1 VPCVA
6 PAAREYCL
14 HDISGSALKFHGV
27 DFPVINLESEN
38 PFIQSPENRIN
49 IDIKPKVFYPL
60 EQPDYFKIIQEV
72 TLSSSNFFD
81 LFIISVGTF
90 ELKTDVD
97 KNLKKVFVNINAPA
111 IMFPYVR
118 AFITTLT
125 TNLGNVTSPL
135 IIPTQFFKGEL
146 EEVQHLIEK

>member
-1 VPCVA
+1 VEVA
-6 PAAREYCL
+6 
-14 HDISGSALKFHGV
+14 DQIQLKFHGV
-27 DFPVINLESEN
+27 DFPVINLKSEN
-38 PFIQSPENRIN
+38 PFVQSPGNIIN
-49 IDIKPKVFYPL
+49 IDIKPKVFYPT

-72 TLSSSNFFD
+72 TLSSSNFFE

-90 ELKTDVD
+90 ELKANVDV
-97 KNLKKVFVNINAPA
+97 NLKKVFVNINAPA

-146 EEVQHLIEK
+146 EEVQHLMEK

>member
-1 VPCVA
+1 MEVA
-6 PAAREYCL
+6 
-14 HDISGSALKFHGV
+14 DQIQLKFHGV
-27 DFPVINLESEN
+27 DFPVINLKSEN
-38 PFIQSPENRIN
+38 PFVQSPGNIIN
-49 IDIKPKVFYPL
+49 IDIKPKVFYPT

-72 TLSSSNFFD
+72 TLSSSNFFE

-90 ELKTDVD
+90 ELKANVD
-97 KNLKKVFVNINAPA
+97 ENLKKVFVNINAPA

-146 EEVQHLIEK
+146 EEVQHLFEK

>member
-1 VPCVA
+1 VEVT
-6 PAAREYCL
+6 
-14 HDISGSALKFHGV
+14 DQIQLKFHGV
-27 DFPVINLESEN
+27 DFPVINLKSEN
-38 PFIQSPENRIN
+38 PFVQSPGNIIN
-49 IDIKPKVFYPL
+49 IDIEPKVFYPT

-72 TLSSSNFFD
+72 TLSSSNFFE

-90 ELKTDVD
+90 ELKANVDV
-97 KNLKKVFVNINAPA
+97 NLKKVFVDINAPA

-135 IIPTQFFKGEL
+135 IIPTQFFRGEL
-146 EEVQHLIEK
+146 EEVQHLMEK

>member
-1 VPCVA
+1 MEVA
-6 PAAREYCL
+6 
-14 HDISGSALKFHGV
+14 DQIQLKFHGV
-27 DFPVINLESEN
+27 DFPVINLKSEN
-38 PFIQSPENRIN
+38 PFVQSPGNIIN
-49 IDIKPKVFYPL
+49 IDIKPEVFYPT

-72 TLSSSNFFD
+72 TLSSSNFFE

-90 ELKTDVD
+90 ELKANLDE
-97 KNLKKVFVNINAPA
+97 NLKKVFVYINAPA

-146 EEVQHLIEK
+146 EEVQHLLEK

>member
-1 VPCVA
+1 VEVA
-6 PAAREYCL
+6 
-14 HDISGSALKFHGV
+14 DQIQLKFHGV
-27 DFPVINLESEN
+27 DFPVINLKSEN
-38 PFIQSPENRIN
+38 PFVQSPGNIIN
-49 IDIKPKVFYPL
+49 IDIKPKVFYPT

-72 TLSSSNFFD
+72 TLSSSNFFE

-90 ELKTDVD
+90 ELKANVD
-97 KNLKKVFVNINAPA
+97 ENLKKVFVNINAPA

-146 EEVQHLIEK
+146 E

>member
-1 VPCVA
+1 VEVA
-6 PAAREYCL
+6 
-14 HDISGSALKFHGV
+14 DQIQLKFHGV
-27 DFPVINLESEN
+27 DFPVINLKSEN
-38 PFIQSPENRIN
+38 PFVQSPGNIIN
-49 IDIKPKVFYPL
+49 IDIKPKVFYPT

-72 TLSSSNFFD
+72 TLSSSNFFE

-90 ELKTDVD
+90 ELKANVD
-97 KNLKKVFVNINAPA
+97 ENLKKVFVNINAPA

>member
-1 VPCVA
+1 VEIA
-6 PAAREYCL
+6 
-14 HDISGSALKFHGV
+14 DQIQLKFHGV
-27 DFPVINLESEN
+27 DFPVINLKSEN

-49 IDIKPKVFYPL
+49 IDIKPKVFYPS

-72 TLSSSNFFD
+72 TLSSSNFFE

-90 ELKTDVD
+90 ELKADVD

>member
-1 VPCVA
+1 MEVA
-6 PAAREYCL
+6 
-14 HDISGSALKFHGV
+14 DQIQLKFHGV
-27 DFPVINLESEN
+27 DFPVINLKSEN
-38 PFIQSPENRIN
+38 PFVQSPRTIIN
-49 IDIKPKVFYPL
+49 IDIKPKVFYPT

-72 TLSSSNFFD
+72 TLSSSNFFE

-90 ELKTDVD
+90 ELKANVD
-97 KNLKKVFVNINAPA
+97 ENLKKVFVNINAPA

-118 AFITTLT
+118 SFITTLT

-146 EEVQHLIEK
+146 EEVQHLMEK

>member
-1 VPCVA
+1 MEVA
-6 PAAREYCL
+6 
-14 HDISGSALKFHGV
+14 DQIQLKFHGV
-27 DFPVINLESEN
+27 DFPVINLKSEN
-38 PFIQSPENRIN
+38 PFIQSPGNIIN
-49 IDIKPKVFYPL
+49 IDIKPKVFYPT

-72 TLSSSNFFD
+72 TLSSSNFFE

-90 ELKTDVD
+90 ELKANVD
-97 KNLKKVFVNINAPA
+97 KTLKKVFVNINAPA

-118 AFITTLT
+118 AIITTLT

-146 EEVQHLIEK
+146 EEVQSLLEK

>member
-1 VPCVA
+1 MEVA
-6 PAAREYCL
+6 
-14 HDISGSALKFHGV
+14 DQIQLKFHGV
-27 DFPVINLESEN
+27 DFPVINLKSEN
-38 PFIQSPENRIN
+38 PFVQSPGNIIN
-49 IDIKPKVFYPL
+49 IEIKPKVFYPT

-72 TLSSSNFFD
+72 TLSSSNFFE

-90 ELKTDVD
+90 ELKANVD
-97 KNLKKVFVNINAPA
+97 ENLKKVFVNINAPA

-146 EEVQHLIEK
+146 EEVQHLMEK

>member
-1 VPCVA
+1 MFPTLSISFIVEVA
-6 PAAREYCL
+6 
-14 HDISGSALKFHGV
+14 DQIQLKFHGV
-27 DFPVINLESEN
+27 DFPVINLKSEN
-38 PFIQSPENRIN
+38 PFVQSPGNIIN
-49 IDIKPKVFYPL
+49 IDIKPKVFYPT

-72 TLSSSNFFD
+72 TLSSSNFFE

-90 ELKTDVD
+90 ELKANVD
-97 KNLKKVFVNINAPA
+97 ENLKKVFVNINAPA

-146 EEVQHLIEK
+146 EEVQHLMEK

>member
-1 VPCVA
+1 MEVA
-6 PAAREYCL
+6 
-14 HDISGSALKFHGV
+14 DQIQLKFHGV
-27 DFPVINLESEN
+27 DFPVINLKSEN
-38 PFIQSPENRIN
+38 PFVQSPGNVIN
-49 IDIKPKVFYPL
+49 IDIKPKVFYPT

-72 TLSSSNFFD
+72 TLSSSNFFE

-90 ELKTDVD
+90 ELKANVD
-97 KNLKKVFVNINAPA
+97 ENLKKVFVNINAPA

-146 EEVQHLIEK
+146 EEVQHLMEK

>member
-1 VPCVA
+1 MEVA
-6 PAAREYCL
+6 
-14 HDISGSALKFHGV
+14 DQIQLKFHGV
-27 DFPVINLESEN
+27 DFPVINLKSEN
-38 PFIQSPENRIN
+38 PFVQSPGNIIN
-49 IDIKPKVFYPL
+49 IDIKPKVFYPT

-72 TLSSSNFFD
+72 TLSSSNFFE

-90 ELKTDVD
+90 ELKANVD
-97 KNLKKVFVNINAPA
+97 KTLKKVFVNINAAA
-111 IMFPYVR
+111 IMFPYVK

-146 EEVQHLIEK
+146 EEVQSLLEK

>member
-1 VPCVA
+1 VEVA
-6 PAAREYCL
+6 
-14 HDISGSALKFHGV
+14 DQIQLKFHGV
-27 DFPVINLESEN
+27 DFPVINLKSEN
-38 PFIQSPENRIN
+38 PFVQSPGNIIN
-49 IDIKPKVFYPL
+49 IDIKPKVFYPT
-60 EQPDYFKIIQEV
+60 EQPDYFKLIQEV
-72 TLSSSNFFD
+72 TLSSSNFFE

-90 ELKTDVD
+90 ELKANVD
-97 KNLKKVFVNINAPA
+97 ENLKKVFVNINAPA

-146 EEVQHLIEK
+146 EEVQHLLEK

>member
-1 VPCVA
+1 MFSTLSISIIVEVA
-6 PAAREYCL
+6 
-14 HDISGSALKFHGV
+14 DQIQLKFHGV
-27 DFPVINLESEN
+27 DFPVINLKSEN
-38 PFIQSPENRIN
+38 PFIQSPGNIIN
-49 IDIKPKVFYPL
+49 IDIKPKVFYPT

-72 TLSSSNFFD
+72 TLSSSNFFE

-90 ELKTDVD
+90 ELKANVD
-97 KNLKKVFVNINAPA
+97 KTLKKVFVNINAPA

-146 EEVQHLIEK
+146 EEVQSLLEK

>member
-1 VPCVA
+1 MEVA
-6 PAAREYCL
+6 
-14 HDISGSALKFHGV
+14 DQIQLKFHGV
-27 DFPVINLESEN
+27 DFPVINLKSEN
-38 PFIQSPENRIN
+38 PFVQSPGNIIN
-49 IDIKPKVFYPL
+49 IDIKPKVFYPT

-72 TLSSSNFFD
+72 TLSSSNFFE

-90 ELKTDVD
+90 ELKANVD
-97 KNLKKVFVNINAPA
+97 ENLKKVFVNINAPA

-135 IIPTQFFKGEL
+135 IIPTHFLKGN
-146 EEVQHLIEK
+146 

>member
-1 VPCVA
+1 MEVA
-6 PAAREYCL
+6 
-14 HDISGSALKFHGV
+14 DQIQLKFHGV
-27 DFPVINLESEN
+27 DFPVINLKSEN
-38 PFIQSPENRIN
+38 PFVQSPGNIIN
-49 IDIKPKVFYPL
+49 IDIKPKVFYPT

-72 TLSSSNFFD
+72 TLSSSNFFE

-90 ELKTDVD
+90 ELKANVD
-97 KNLKKVFVNINAPA
+97 ENLKKVFVNINAPA

-146 EEVQHLIEK
+146 EEVQHLMEK

>member
-1 VPCVA
+1 VEIA
-6 PAAREYCL
+6 
-14 HDISGSALKFHGV
+14 DQIQLKFHSV
-27 DFPVINLESEN
+27 DFPVINLKSEN

-49 IDIKPKVFYPL
+49 IDIKPKVFYPS

-72 TLSSSNFFD
+72 TLSSSNFFE

-90 ELKTDVD
+90 ELKADVD

>member
-1 VPCVA
+1 MEIA
-6 PAAREYCL
+6 
-14 HDISGSALKFHGV
+14 DQIQLKFHGV
-27 DFPVINLESEN
+27 DFPVINLKSEN
-38 PFIQSPENRIN
+38 AFIQSPENRIN

>member
-1 VPCVA
+1 VEIA
-6 PAAREYCL
+6 
-14 HDISGSALKFHGV
+14 DQIQLKFHGV
-27 DFPVINLESEN
+27 DFPVINLKSEN
-38 PFIQSPENRIN
+38 AFIQIPENRIN
-49 IDIKPKVFYPL
+49 IDIKLKVFYPL

-125 TNLGNVTSPL
+125 TNLGNVTNPL

>member
-1 VPCVA
+1 MEVA
-6 PAAREYCL
+6 
-14 HDISGSALKFHGV
+14 DQIQLKFHGV
-27 DFPVINLESEN
+27 DFPVINLKSEN
-38 PFIQSPENRIN
+38 PFVQSPGNIIN
-49 IDIKPKVFYPL
+49 IDIKPKVFYPT

-72 TLSSSNFFD
+72 TLSSSNFFE

-90 ELKTDVD
+90 ELKANVD
-97 KNLKKVFVNINAPA
+97 ENLKKVFVNINAPA

-146 EEVQHLIEK
+146 EEVQHLLEK

>member
-1 VPCVA
+1 MEVA
-6 PAAREYCL
+6 
-14 HDISGSALKFHGV
+14 DQIQLKFHGV
-27 DFPVINLESEN
+27 DFPVINLKSEN
-38 PFIQSPENRIN
+38 PFVQSPGNIIN
-49 IDIKPKVFYPL
+49 IDIKPKVFYPT

-72 TLSSSNFFD
+72 TLSSLNFFE

-90 ELKTDVD
+90 ELKANVD
-97 KNLKKVFVNINAPA
+97 ENLKKVFVNINAPA

-146 EEVQHLIEK
+146 EEVQHLMEK

>member
-1 VPCVA
+1 MEVA
-6 PAAREYCL
+6 
-14 HDISGSALKFHGV
+14 DQIQLKFHGV
-27 DFPVINLESEN
+27 DFPVINLKSEN
-38 PFIQSPENRIN
+38 PFVQSPGNIIN
-49 IDIKPKVFYPL
+49 INIKPKVFYPT

-72 TLSSSNFFD
+72 TLSSSNFFE

-90 ELKTDVD
+90 ELKANVD
-97 KNLKKVFVNINAPA
+97 ENLKKVFVNINAPA